1 MAPLPARAQGL
12 SLVRDAEVEDIIA
25 AYAAPILQAAGLGP
39 EAVRIHL
46 VNDDS
51 LNAFVT
57 NGQNLY
63 LHTGLLME
71 AETPEQVI
79 GVIAHEAGHIAGG
92 HLARRSQAAE
102 NAGATAMVATI
113 LGTAAAV
120 LSGRGD
126 VGMAI
131 SAAGQ
136 DAAIRNFLRYSR
148 SEESAADQAA
158 LRYLSSAGISAGGL
172 LGFMEKLEGQEYLL
186 PEQQDPYLRTHPL
199 THDRIVSLRDAVQR
213 QQGGAVSEELR
224 QRHERMRA
232 KLFGFLEPPLR
243 VLARYKDD
251 DSLPARYARAIAWY
265 RRPDLDKALALMD
278 DLIAEHPADPYF
290 HELKGQALFEHGR
303 PREAL
308 ESYRR
313 AVDLA
318 PESALLRVGLA
329 QAALETGDEAL
340 LDEAER
346 HLDKAVER
354 EPRNAFAWRLLAV
367 LHGRRGEKA
376 LTSYAL
382 AEQALLTGRAED
394 ARVHAERALRE
405 LPRGSAQW
413 LRAEDVR
420 QEAERIL
427 DRRNVQR

>member
-427 DRRNVQR
+427 DRRKVQR